1 MKQAIVLLDDFYME
15 FDTGLIVGSLVS
27 LNKNFL
33 IETNKRNFWD
43 FNRYSLELRTDDMV
57 ISWFIAY
64 YNDKVHFGEY
74 NPDKEIPIIQ
84 IEEGTNREILTIRK
98 K

>member
-15 FDTGLIVGSLVS
+15 FDTDLITHSLGS

-43 FNRYSLELRTDDMV
+43 FNRYSLELRTDAMV

-64 YNDKVHFGEY
+64 YNDKVYFGEY
-74 NPDKEIPIIQ
+74 NPDEEIPIIQ
-84 IEEGTNREILTIRK
+84 LEEGTNREILTIRK